1 LGVSMFFAL
10 LVFVISLLALI
21 RHFLV
26 FAGMHKGPVLATF
39 EVYGE
44 EPRYYPLPWILL
56 WIGLMVMSIGYI
68 LHQWLVID
76 FLTMGLLGVV
86 ILFLAWISVNYS
98 ESVQQYSHRLPVL
111 PLWYARLQEN
121 TSRNERRRLAY
132 MWLRLPL
139 RTRLLYNASD
149 HAFFLWADLVIAA
162 TVGEV

>member
-1 LGVSMFFAL
+1 MLFWIAVM
-10 LVFVISLLALI
+10 VI
-21 RHFLV
+21 
-26 FAGMHKGPVLATF
+26 
-39 EVYGE
+39 
-44 EPRYYPLPWILL
+44 
-56 WIGLMVMSIGYI
+56 SIGYV
-68 LHQWLVID
+68 LDQWLVID
-76 FLTMGLLGVV
+76 FLATTVLGVL
-86 ILFLAWISVNYS
+86 ILFLAWTSANYS
-98 ESVQQYSHRLPVL
+98 DVVQHYSHRLPVL

>member
-1 LGVSMFFAL
+1 MGVSMYFVL
-10 LVFVISLLALI
+10 PVFVISLLFLI
-21 RHFLV
+21 RYFLV

-44 EPRYYPLPWILL
+44 EPRFYPLPWMLF
-56 WIGLMVMSIGYI
+56 WIAVMVISIGYV
-68 LHQWLVID
+68 LDQWLVID
-76 FLTMGLLGVV
+76 FLATTVLGVL
-86 ILFLAWISVNYS
+86 ILFLAWTSANYS
-98 ESVQQYSHRLPVL
+98 DVVQHYSHRLPVL